1 MNIRDEFKGDDAAL
15 RASVKALIE
24 ISDDGAMAPHPL
36 GCHSRALLA
45 ACYCRI
51 GGMVRLDDPV
61 VKELVE
67 CLKEAAEDM
76 GFRSMAKRYSKA
88 LSAYEARVKSIS
100 EIAKL
105 TLSTSVNHNQSCQ

>member
-51 GGMVRLDDPV
+51 GGMIRLDDPV
-61 VKELVE
+61 VTGLVAAATANLQALRETLRIFRQNGFIYPEGRMAVNETKE
-67 CLKEAAEDM
+67 
-76 GFRSMAKRYSKA
+76 A
-88 LSAYEARVKSIS
+88 LSAYEARVKGVSS
-100 EIAKL
+100 E
-105 TLSTSVNHNQSCQ
+105 